1 MGAVIGHPEGAVS
14 SGMVL
19 LYVAFAKGRD
29 RREDNS
35 SPGDYARRG
44 LEFVPCL
51 SDES

>member
-19 LYVAFAKGRD
+19 LYAALAKGRD

-35 SPGDYARRG
+35 SPRARVRPM
-44 LEFVPCL
+44 FVG
-51 SDES
+51 